1 VSIFSCFALQDSF
14 SAVPSVPGPLFM
26 FCTWGLIVGCAEGVK
41 SSFHVL
47 SSRTNFLRFQGR
59 QAYFSELIYVST
71 EGVVSTFSC
80 FALQDSFSTV
90 PSVPGPLFMF
100 CTWGLIVGCAE
111 GVKSSFHVLNS
122 RTNFLRFQGRQAY
135 FSCFALRDMF
145 WAVPKASGPVFIFCV
160 HRLVLAVPRAL
171 GFK

>member
-1 VSIFSCFALQDSF
+1 VCGVQFSRFALLDSFWTVSRASGPLFMICVSELIYVSTESVVSIFSCFALQDSF
-14 SAVPSVPGPLFM
+14 SA
-26 FCTWGLIVGCAEGVK
+26 
-41 SSFHVL
+41 
-47 SSRTNFLRFQGR
+47 
-59 QAYFSELIYVST
+59 
-71 EGVVSTFSC
+71 
-80 FALQDSFSTV
+80 V